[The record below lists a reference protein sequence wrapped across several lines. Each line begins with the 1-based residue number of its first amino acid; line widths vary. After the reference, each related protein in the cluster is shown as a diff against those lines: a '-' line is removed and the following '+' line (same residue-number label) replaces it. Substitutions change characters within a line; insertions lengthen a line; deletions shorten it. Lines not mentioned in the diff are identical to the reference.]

1 MQFFWVVTRCR
12 LVGRCQILNETY
24 CLFRAED
31 GECIFLQNFGTHPR
45 VYTRHNRVTIENN
58 MAILAAVITSNI
70 TYEHLVSDAEDQY
83 RVSASVITQFT
94 TGILHA

>member
-12 LVGRCQILNETY
+12 LVGRCQISNETY
-24 CLFRAED
+24 CLIRAED

-45 VYTRHNRVTIENN
+45 VYTRHNREQHRYPHCYENIEYH
-58 MAILAAVITSNI
+58 I
-70 TYEHLVSDAEDQY
+70 
-83 RVSASVITQFT
+83 RASSIGCGRSVQSLSFCDNAFT